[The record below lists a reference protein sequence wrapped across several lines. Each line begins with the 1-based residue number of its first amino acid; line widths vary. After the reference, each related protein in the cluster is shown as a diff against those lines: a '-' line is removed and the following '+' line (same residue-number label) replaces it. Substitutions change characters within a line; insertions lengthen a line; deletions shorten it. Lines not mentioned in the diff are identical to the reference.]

1 MRRDPYSGRV
11 AARRREEGGLAVDG
25 EPEVRRRAGAGVADG
40 VAETPGPGAG
50 FPHALATIATAA
62 SRPTARRV
70 CRLTERPRACS
81 GRRDITGSAR
91 GRGRRVEGFNEIDRP

>member
-1 MRRDPYSGRV
+1 MKTRHRTRILWPSLG
-11 AARRREEGGLAVDG
+11 
-25 EPEVRRRAGAGVADG
+25 
-40 VAETPGPGAG
+40 
-50 FPHALATIATAA
+50 LATIATAA